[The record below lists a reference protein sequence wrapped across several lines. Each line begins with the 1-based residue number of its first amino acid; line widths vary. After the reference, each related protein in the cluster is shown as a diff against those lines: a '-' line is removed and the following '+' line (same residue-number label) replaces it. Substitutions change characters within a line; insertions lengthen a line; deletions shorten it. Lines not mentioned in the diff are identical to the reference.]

1 VQYLEASIPN
11 ISRIDIDGR
20 IASKFSLWFQTYVS
34 IVQCY
39 HTNIRNSDI
48 VMYGY

>member
-20 IASKFSLWFQTYVS
+20 IASEFPFWFHTYVS
-34 IVQCY
+34 IANEY
-39 HTNIRNSDI
+39 
-48 VMYGY
+48 